1 MTNFLLKSGMA
12 LMLVAGVFIVT
23 AFFIFAFF
31 SLILLAPGMLLYN
44 AGIKNIYNSMM
55 NAGNGYTVDN
65 EIKTIDVTAK
75 SPDNE
80 FVNKS
85 KKLIKSVIR
94 KIRNLLNR
102 YAD

>member
-1 MTNFLLKSGMA
+1 MTNFLLRSGIT

-31 SLILLAPGMLLYN
+31 SLILLAPGLLLYN
-44 AGIKNIYNSMM
+44 AGMKNIYNGMTSYR
-55 NAGNGYTVDN
+55 NGYADDG
-65 EIKTIDVTAK
+65 IKIIDVTDKA
-75 SPDNE
+75 SNNE

-85 KKLIKSVIR
+85 KSLIKSFIR
-94 KIRNLLNR
+94 KIRNFLNK

>member
-1 MTNFLLKSGMA
+1 MTNFLLKSGMT
-12 LMLVAGVFIVT
+12 LMLVAGVFIIT

-44 AGIKNIYNSMM
+44 AGIKNIYNSMI
-55 NAGNGYTVDN
+55 NTGSGYDD
-65 EIKTIDVTAK
+65 EIKTIDVTSK

-85 KKLIKSVIR
+85 KVLIKSVVK
-94 KIRNLLNR
+94 KIRNFLNK
-102 YAD
+102 YVD